1 MYLISD
7 LKYYITLGK
16 FEIFICKFHLTSL
29 NSENESSLYIA
40 WIAWFIARNDARNFL
55 REFQFQD
62 LQKIHFKKKQKNCQ
76 INKQIGQ
83 LGRKLFPKNAIEMI

>member
-40 WIAWFIARNDARNFL
+40 RIAWFIARISIPRLAKNP
-55 REFQFQD
+55 FQE
-62 LQKIHFKKKQKNCQ
+62 KTE
-76 INKQIGQ
+76 
-83 LGRKLFPKNAIEMI
+83 KLPD

>member
-16 FEIFICKFHLTSL
+16 IEIFICKFHLTSL

-40 WIAWFIARNDARNFL
+40 WFIARNDARNFL
-55 REFQFQD
+55 REFQF
-62 LQKIHFKKKQKNCQ
+62 KTCKKSISRKNRKTARL
-76 INKQIGQ
+76 INK
-83 LGRKLFPKNAIEMI
+83 LAN